1 MNEQYIFIYF
11 VPTCRQLWKSNE
23 KERRKDSQHKLQ
35 WRFLVF
41 KFTGMLKWL
50 MINVEIWGVLLFDA
64 FEEVSNELVE
74 VFLFSTVALLN
85 MMDLSDGTISWSF

>member
-1 MNEQYIFIYF
+1 
-11 VPTCRQLWKSNE
+11 
-23 KERRKDSQHKLQ
+23 
-35 WRFLVF
+35 
-41 KFTGMLKWL
+41 

-85 MMDLSDGTISWSF
+85 MMDLSDGTIS